1 MDAQVILGKADAI
14 EASRQAARKAA
25 IAPLATILAERQ
37 QLQAALAQTEV
48 PYGKAYA
55 AAEAAGWESSELSE
69 LGAEE
74 PTRRP
79 RSPRKRARSGTSGPA
94 QSDAQLPSQAPAT
107 APTH

>member
-25 IAPLATILAERQ
+25 IVPLATILAERQ
-37 QLQAALAQTEV
+37 QLQAALAQTEA

-69 LGAEE
+69 LGADE

-79 RSPRKRARSGTSGPA
+79 RAPRKRSRAGVSGPA
-94 QSDAQLPSQAPAT
+94 QSDAEVPAQVP
-107 APTH
+107 AKA